1 MYVPPR
7 LMFSKRWEQF
17 STLTRAVI
25 LGYSRD
31 NKYDDALEKQVP
43 LTDDERVQ
51 LCFSISRQPDSV
63 KASSLG
69 IFTVKEICN
78 KEYATEQGKQR
89 ILKKLFELTKEYDTV
104 YNKECG
110 LCTG

>member
-17 STLTRAVI
+17 SSLTRAAI
-25 LGYSRD
+25 LGYNRD
-31 NKYDDALEKQVP
+31 NKYDDVLEKQVP
-43 LTDDERVQ
+43 LSDDERIQ

-69 IFTVKEICN
+69 IFTVKEIHN
-78 KEYATEQGKQR
+78 KEYNTEQGKQR
-89 ILKKLFELTKEYDTV
+89 ILKKLFELTNEYDIMFNV
-104 YNKECG
+104 E
-110 LCTG
+110 